1 MNKPT
6 LETLQEIDL
15 SPLEHYLAPQRISE
29 GFFTRPAGVEHYRLL
44 AWISMQFSGVTIT
57 EIGTLDGMGLTALCY
72 NPENKV
78 VSWDIKDCSWKGQVP
93 PNGQRKIVYDTYMDE
108 VMQSSV
114 IFYDG
119 AHEGK
124 DEQVFLQFLIE
135 AGWKGII
142 FWDDIHL
149 NKEMEEFWGGVLLAS
164 KMPQLKEYTMEAQDW
179 TDIGH
184 ACGTGVTIL
193 K

>member
-1 MNKPT
+1 MTKPT
-6 LETLQEIDL
+6 IETLNQIDL
-15 SPLEHYLAPQRISE
+15 SHLEHYLAPQRVSE
-29 GFFTRPAGVEHYRLL
+29 GFFVRPAGMEHYRLL
-44 AWISMQFSGVTIT
+44 AWLSTQFSNTTIT

-72 NPENKV
+72 NPSNKV
-78 VSWDIKDCSWKGQVP
+78 VSWDIKDCSWKGKVP
-93 PNGQRKIVYDTYMDE
+93 PNGERKMVYDGYMDE
-108 VMQSSV
+108 VMQTPV

-124 DEQVFLQFLIE
+124 DEIEFLDQLIVSN
-135 AGWKGII
+135 WKGII

-149 NKEMEEFWGGVLLAS
+149 NKYMQSFWQYALFTCNKNS
-164 KMPQLKEYTMEAQDW
+164 FQIEDW

-184 ACGTGVTIL
+184 ACGTGMIIL